1 MNKKIS
7 IIVPVFNAEKTIARC
22 VDSLIKQSYSNIE
35 IILIDDDSKDNS
47 LSICKRYEQ
56 KDVRIKVIH
65 KSNGG
70 VSSARN
76 AGLDKASGEFIMFCD
91 SDDWVDTKWCEELLS
106 AYQSDDFIMCGQ
118 YIEGVQE
125 FFPYEVFVKGAFE
138 RREFLQ
144 LKMKMFNVPWNKLF
158 NRTIIEENCL
168 RYDTRLTNG
177 EDLLFNI
184 LYMSHIAGKIV
195 CIDKCLY
202 HYVWPNSGS
211 LSKYIPEDYLE
222 QRNYYMKQ
230 MEKAIKKIGGVSKEE
245 WLLLYKDLF
254 NEYVKILHTLLLDRN
269 KPLNLRMRK
278 GNKIMKSDEYK
289 KCVKEISGRQEY
301 RKLWLYRGNN
311 CYSLFLLYKIE
322 MIMKRI

>member
-1 MNKKIS
+1 
-7 IIVPVFNAEKTIARC
+7 
-22 VDSLIKQSYSNIE
+22 
-35 IILIDDDSKDNS
+35 
-47 LSICKRYEQ
+47 
-56 KDVRIKVIH
+56 
-65 KSNGG
+65 
-70 VSSARN
+70 
-76 AGLDKASGEFIMFCD
+76 MFCD

-125 FFPYEVFVKGAFE
+125 FFPYEVFTKGAFE

-158 NRTIIEENCL
+158 SRTIIEENCL

-202 HYVWPNSGS
+202 HYVWPKSGS

-230 MEKAIKKIGGVSKEE
+230 MEKAIKKIGGVSKEDG
-245 WLLLYKDLF
+245 LLLYKDLF
-254 NEYVKILHTLLLDRN
+254 NEYVKIMHTLLLDRN

-301 RKLWLYRGNN
+301 RNLWLYQGNN
-311 CYSLFLLYKIE
+311 CYSLFLLYKIK
-322 MIMKRI
+322 MMMKRI